1 MTKQKFT
8 TTALDQLVNESIAEA
23 DEFKDELSSIDET
36 QLTIHDSGELEE
48 DDYLTDADKT
58 FREAGNV
65 VRSIRRRCVVQL
77 CL

>member
-36 QLTIHDSGELEE
+36 QLTIHDSDELEE

-65 VRSIRRRCVVQL
+65 VRSIRRRRIVQL